1 MSQNDL
7 YTFSYPIT
15 EADIVKVNIKLN
27 PLHPIFEAH
36 FPDRPVLP
44 GVYMMQM
51 VKEVV
56 EAWTD
61 KKIRLVLGQDLK
73 FLSVINPEEN
83 TMIQLELKISTE
95 AEKIRIVAQLLS
107 NAVVF
112 FKFKGVFVEDATFLS
127 KPGL

>member
-1 MSQNDL
+1 MPQNDL
-7 YTFSYPIT
+7 FTFSYPVT
-15 EADIVKVNIKLN
+15 EADIVKADIKLN
-27 PLHPIFEAH
+27 PLHQVFEGH
-36 FPDRPVLP
+36 FPGRPILP

-83 TMIQLELKISTE
+83 VMVQIELKISTE
-95 AEKIRIVAQLLS
+95 DKKIRVVAQLLS

-112 FKFKGVFVEDATFLS
+112 FKFKGVFVQL
-127 KPGL
+127 

>member
-7 YTFSYPIT
+7 YSFTYPII
-15 EADIVKVNIKLN
+15 EADIVKVDIRLN

-36 FPDRPVLP
+36 FPGRPILP

-56 EAWTD
+56 ETWTE

-73 FLSVINPEEN
+73 FLSVVNPEEN
-83 TMIQLELKISTE
+83 SMMQMELKINWE
-95 AEKIRIVAQLLS
+95 GEKIRIVAQLLS

-112 FKFKGVFVEDATFLS
+112 FKFKGVFVQLS
-127 KPGL
+127 

>member
-7 YTFSYPIT
+7 FTFTYPIA
-15 EADIVKVNIKLN
+15 EADIVKADITLN

-36 FPDRPVLP
+36 FPGRPILP

-56 EAWTD
+56 EVWTD
-61 KKIRLVLGQDLK
+61 KKIKLVLGQDLK

-83 TMIQLELKISTE
+83 TMVQLEIKISTE
-95 AEKIRIVAQLLS
+95 GEKIRVVAQLLS

-112 FKFKGVFVEDATFLS
+112 FKFKGVFVKSD
-127 KPGL
+127 

>member
-7 YTFSYPIT
+7 YTFTYPVT
-15 EADIVKVNIKLN
+15 EADIVKANITLN

-36 FPDRPVLP
+36 FPGRPILP

-73 FLSVINPEEN
+73 LSVINPEEN
-83 TMIQLELKISTE
+83 IMIQMELKISTE
-95 AEKIRIVAQLLS
+95 GEKIRIVAQLLS

-112 FKFKGVFVEDATFLS
+112 FKFKGVFVQL
-127 KPGL
+127 

>member
-7 YTFSYPIT
+7 FTFTYPIT
-15 EADIVKVNIKLN
+15 EADIVKSNIKLN
-27 PLHPIFEAH
+27 PLHRIFEAH
-36 FPDRPVLP
+36 FPGRPVLP

-56 EAWTD
+56 EAWAN
-61 KKIRLVLGQDLK
+61 KKTKLTLGQDLK

-83 TMIQLELKISTE
+83 TLIQMELKISTE
-95 AEKIRIVAQLLS
+95 GEKIRIVAQLLS

-112 FKFKGVFVEDATFLS
+112 FQFKGVFVPL
-127 KPGL
+127 

>member
-7 YTFSYPIT
+7 FTFTYPIA
-15 EADIVKVNIKLN
+15 EADIVKADITLN
-27 PLHPIFEAH
+27 PLHQIFEAH
-36 FPDRPVLP
+36 FPGRPILP

-56 EAWTD
+56 EVWTD

-83 TMIQLELKISTE
+83 TMVQLELKISTE
-95 AEKIRIVAQLLS
+95 GEKIRVVAQLLS

-112 FKFKGVFVEDATFLS
+112 FKFKGVFVKSD
-127 KPGL
+127 

>member
-7 YTFSYPIT
+7 FTFTYPIA
-15 EADIVKVNIKLN
+15 EADIVKADITLN

-36 FPDRPVLP
+36 FPGRPILP

-56 EAWTD
+56 EVWTD

-83 TMIQLELKISTE
+83 TMVQLEIKISTE
-95 AEKIRIVAQLLS
+95 GEKIRVVAQLLS

-112 FKFKGVFVEDATFLS
+112 FKFKGVFVKSD
-127 KPGL
+127 

>member
-7 YTFSYPIT
+7 FTFTYPIA
-15 EADIVKVNIKLN
+15 EADIVKADITLN

-36 FPDRPVLP
+36 FPGRPILP

-56 EAWTD
+56 EVWTD

-83 TMIQLELKISTE
+83 TMVQLELKISTE
-95 AEKIRIVAQLLS
+95 GEKIRVVAQLLS

-112 FKFKGVFVEDATFLS
+112 FKFKGVFVKSD
-127 KPGL
+127 

>member
-7 YTFSYPIT
+7 FTFTYPLI
-15 EADIVKVNIKLN
+15 EADIVKVDIKLN
-27 PLHPIFEAH
+27 PLHPIFEGH
-36 FPDRPVLP
+36 FPGRPVLP

-56 EAWTD
+56 ETWTE

-73 FLSVINPEEN
+73 FLSVVNPEEN
-83 TMIQLELKISTE
+83 TMMQMELKINRE
-95 AEKIRIVAQLLS
+95 GDKIRVVAQLLS

-112 FKFKGVFVEDATFLS
+112 FKFKGVFVQLS
-127 KPGL
+127 

>member
-7 YTFSYPIT
+7 FTFTYPLI
-15 EADIVKVNIKLN
+15 EVDIVKVNIRLN
-27 PLHPIFEAH
+27 PLHPIFEGH
-36 FPDRPVLP
+36 FPGRPVLP

-56 EAWTD
+56 ETWTE

-73 FLSVINPEEN
+73 FLSVVNPEEN
-83 TMIQLELKISTE
+83 TIMQMELKINRE
-95 AEKIRIVAQLLS
+95 GDKIRVVAQLLS

-112 FKFKGVFVEDATFLS
+112 FKFKGVFVQLS
-127 KPGL
+127 

>member
-7 YTFSYPIT
+7 FTFTYPIA
-15 EADIVKVNIKLN
+15 EADIVKADITLN
-27 PLHPIFEAH
+27 PLHQIFEAH
-36 FPDRPVLP
+36 FPGRPILP

-56 EAWTD
+56 EVWTD

-83 TMIQLELKISTE
+83 TMVQLEIKISTE
-95 AEKIRIVAQLLS
+95 GEKIRVVAQLLS

-112 FKFKGVFVEDATFLS
+112 FKFKGVFVKSD
-127 KPGL
+127 

>member
-7 YTFSYPIT
+7 FTFTYPIA
-15 EADIVKVNIKLN
+15 EADIVKADITLN

-36 FPDRPVLP
+36 FPGRPILP

-56 EAWTD
+56 EVWTD
-61 KKIRLVLGQDLK
+61 KKIKLVLGQDLK

-83 TMIQLELKISTE
+83 TMVQLELKISTE
-95 AEKIRIVAQLLS
+95 GEKIRVVAQLLS

-112 FKFKGVFVEDATFLS
+112 FKFKGVFVKSD
-127 KPGL
+127 

>member
-1 MSQNDL
+1 MPQNDL
-7 YTFSYPIT
+7 FTFTSPIT
-15 EADIVKVNIKLN
+15 EADIVKADITLN
-27 PLHPIFEAH
+27 PLHQIFEAH
-36 FPDRPVLP
+36 FPGRPVLP

-56 EAWTD
+56 EAWIN

-83 TMIQLELKISTE
+83 IMIQMELKVSTE
-95 AEKIRIVAQLLS
+95 GEKIRVVAQLLS

-112 FKFKGVFVEDATFLS
+112 FKFKGVFVQL
-127 KPGL
+127 

>member
-7 YTFSYPIT
+7 YTFTHPVK
-15 EADIVKVNIKLN
+15 EADIVKADITLN
-27 PLHPIFEAH
+27 PLHKIFEAH
-36 FPDRPVLP
+36 FPGRPILP

-56 EAWTD
+56 EASIN

-83 TMIQLELKISTE
+83 TLIQLELKISTE
-95 AEKIRIVAQLLS
+95 GEKIRIVAQLLT

-112 FKFKGVFVEDATFLS
+112 FKFKGLFVQLQ
-127 KPGL
+127 

>member
-7 YTFSYPIT
+7 YSFTYPSN
-15 EADIVKVNIKLN
+15 EADIVKVDIKLN

-36 FPDRPVLP
+36 FPGRPVLP

-56 EAWTD
+56 ETWTE

-73 FLSVINPEEN
+73 FLSVVNPEEN
-83 TMIQLELKISTE
+83 TRMQMELKIGRE
-95 AEKIRIVAQLLS
+95 GEKIRVVAQLLS

-112 FKFKGVFVEDATFLS
+112 FKFKGVFVEL
-127 KPGL
+127 

>member
-1 MSQNDL
+1 MSPNDL
-7 YTFSYPIT
+7 FTFTYPVA
-15 EADIVKVNIKLN
+15 EADIVKADIELN
-27 PLHPIFEAH
+27 PLHQIFEAH
-36 FPDRPVLP
+36 FPGRPILP

-83 TMIQLELKISTE
+83 TMIQMELKISTE
-95 AEKIRIVAQLLS
+95 GEKIRVVGQLLS
-107 NAVVF
+107 NAVAF
-112 FKFKGVFVEDATFLS
+112 FKFKGVFVQL
-127 KPGL
+127 

>member
-7 YTFSYPIT
+7 YSFTYPLI
-15 EADIVKVNIKLN
+15 EADIVKVDIRLN

-36 FPDRPVLP
+36 FPGRPVLP

-56 EAWTD
+56 ETWTE

-73 FLSVINPEEN
+73 FLSVVNPEEN
-83 TMIQLELKISTE
+83 TMMQMELKINRE
-95 AEKIRIVAQLLS
+95 GDKIRIVAQLLS

-112 FKFKGVFVEDATFLS
+112 FKFKGVFVQLS
-127 KPGL
+127 

>member
-7 YTFSYPIT
+7 YSFTYPSN
-15 EADIVKVNIKLN
+15 EADIVKVDIKLN

-36 FPDRPVLP
+36 FPGRPVLP

-56 EAWTD
+56 ETWTE

-73 FLSVINPEEN
+73 FLSVVNPEEN
-83 TMIQLELKISTE
+83 TRMQMELKIGRE
-95 AEKIRIVAQLLS
+95 GEKIRVVAQLLS

-112 FKFKGVFVEDATFLS
+112 FKFKGVFELVPPAPT
-127 KPGL
+127 KNPR

>member
-7 YTFSYPIT
+7 FTFTYPLI
-15 EADIVKVNIKLN
+15 EADIVKVDIKLN
-27 PLHPIFEAH
+27 PLHPIFEGH
-36 FPDRPVLP
+36 FPGRPVLP

-56 EAWTD
+56 ETWTE

-73 FLSVINPEEN
+73 FLSVVNPEEN
-83 TMIQLELKISTE
+83 TMMQMELKINRE
-95 AEKIRIVAQLLS
+95 GEKIRTVAQLLS

-112 FKFKGVFVEDATFLS
+112 FKFKGVFVQLS
-127 KPGL
+127 